1 MTVLR
6 WVSDWRN
13 GAVVVA
19 SAFVALVAFVTI
31 DASVAR
37 NDALEARNRTAASAS
52 RRIDLLNDRI
62 EALGD
67 QLAAAAFSNGE
78 RIGALAYQV
87 AALQEQVR
95 QLGGEPVIVNQPT
108 TTTTTAPQT
117 TTTTTRP
124 RGRPSTTTTRPC
136 RAPEVA
142 GICIEGAPCPPTSKP

>member
-13 GAVVVA
+13 GAVVAA

-37 NDALEARNRTAASAS
+37 NDALEARNRTAAAAT

-67 QLAAAAFSNGE
+67 QLAASAYSNGE
-78 RIGALAYQV
+78 RIGALALQV

-95 QLGGEPVIVNQPT
+95 QLGGEPVIVNHPS
-108 TTTTTAPQT
+108 TTTTAAPQ

-124 RGRPSTTTTRPC
+124 RGRPSTTTTTRPC

-142 GICIEGAPCPPTSKP
+142 GICIEGAP